1 MADAK
6 AGRTFARHSP
16 IGKMIVATGG
26 LNQKEKGEM
35 QGPNEKEKEKESRDM
50 NYWPKLVASLAT
62 GWVTKRQT
70 ASKQV
75 HPNLPLRE
83 REEDSS
89 EKEKEKEKVGQARE
103 QPPRRDPIPGQRID
117 HTRLPFSW

>member
-1 MADAK
+1 
-6 AGRTFARHSP
+6 
-16 IGKMIVATGG
+16 MIVATGG
-26 LNQKEKGEM
+26 LNQGERKEKGEM
-35 QGPNEKEKEKESRDM
+35 RGPNEKETAKEKESRDM

-70 ASKQV
+70 ANKQV

-83 REEDSS
+83 REEGSS
-89 EKEKEKEKVGQARE
+89 EKEEEKEKVGQTRE
-103 QPPRRDPIPGQRID
+103 QPPRRDPIPGQRKD

>member
-1 MADAK
+1 
-6 AGRTFARHSP
+6 
-16 IGKMIVATGG
+16 MIVATGG

-35 QGPNEKEKEKESRDM
+35 RGPNEKETVKEKESRDM
-50 NYWPKLVASLAT
+50 NYWPKLVVSLAT

-70 ASKQV
+70 ANKQV

-89 EKEKEKEKVGQARE
+89 EKEKEKEKDGQARE
-103 QPPRRDPIPGQRID
+103 QPPRRDPITDQRKD